1 MRRATRSSLLLAF
14 LIAGCASTA
23 GPGTFLATFPPD
35 PAADV
40 AATAVSLIDQTG
52 LVTAMSPAMA
62 TTGVGG
68 ARAVPGDPNALL
80 MEWPG
85 DTCDGRISTVL
96 TVAGGGYLLTVHAKP
111 SLAGGLACTALTIA
125 RAMTVHLREPIAP
138 DRVTIQQVYP

>member
-1 MRRATRSSLLLAF
+1 MRHSIWSRLLVALLL
-14 LIAGCASTA
+14 AGCASTA

-35 PAADV
+35 PAAGV

-52 LVTAMSPAMA
+52 LVTAMTPAGD
-62 TTGVGG
+62 TTSARG
-68 ARAVPGDPNALL
+68 ARSVPGDPNALL
-80 MEWPG
+80 IEWQG

-96 TVAGGGYLLTVHAKP
+96 TVAGDGYLLTVHAKP